1 MKTPALAAA
10 LVLVVVASAAPASAA
25 TTTETYDYKLLA
37 KAKVDECFN
46 GIGVPYPA
54 GPPCAEGQAKVNQ
67 AYVWGLTKVGTDVW
81 FGTGTN
87 NNCLTSGATL
97 DVIDP
102 VLNADYVCEYGES
115 QVVKNDAEIPPEIG
129 DVRPPQVWLY
139 DSRTKRNT
147 NKSPEITRRGADD
160 VYRLNHTIGLRAAG
174 AYKDTVLLAGPT
186 AEGYVNIFA
195 FDARSHRYLG
205 STTFNEYGNVRTFL
219 QYGDALY
226 LGVGVGVN
234 GMSGGAVLRWTGS
247 TRTPFTFSVVASLPV
262 QAADLTAY
270 DGRIAA
276 TSWPAEGSG
285 ASTDKMAGIWISPLL
300 TDGSPGLNPEDSAGW
315 TQVWNARKY
324 EPDKVVAATYGMGG
338 VASYGGYLWWGSMHV
353 PMKSTKVHQKIYPQ
367 DTDEA
372 AQAQVKNTQRATSI
386 FRGKNLGT
394 PEQKIEL
401 VYGAPQLPA
410 YDPIAKTW
418 AVQSTNY
425 TPLFGK
431 SGFDN
436 PYNNYTWRM
445 TVTDGKLFVGTM
457 DWSYIVQDIIGGGKQ
472 DAPTLAQER
481 ATSMANVAAPDPA
494 GYGGDL
500 WMFAGPEQPATAI
513 TRTGMGNYLNY
524 GIRNMIVDGTGLYL
538 GMANPMN
545 LRTDL
550 TDDVPEGGW
559 ELIHL
564 TKSCK

>member
-1 MKTPALAAA
+1 MRITALAAA
-10 LVLVVVASAAPASAA
+10 LVLVVASAAPASAA
-25 TTTETYDYKLLA
+25 AADGTYEYKLLA
-37 KAKVDECFN
+37 KAKPDECFN

-54 GPPCAEGQAKVNQ
+54 GPPCAEGQPKVNQ
-67 AYVWGLTKVGTDVW
+67 AYVWGLTRVGTDIW

-87 NNCLTSGATL
+87 NNCLTTGATL
-97 DVIDP
+97 GATKP
-102 VLNADYVCEYGES
+102 VLNADYVCEYAES
-115 QVVKNDAEIPPEIG
+115 QMVKNDPKIPPEIG
-129 DVRPPQVWLY
+129 DVRPPEVWVY
-139 DSRTKRNT
+139 DSRSQRNT
-147 NKSPEITRRGADD
+147 DLSAQIDKRSTDDKYRRD
-160 VYRLNHTIGLRAAG
+160 HTIGLRAAG
-174 AYKDTVLLAGPT
+174 NFKDVVLLAGPT
-186 AEGYVNIFA
+186 AEGYVNVFA

-205 STTFNEYGNVRTFL
+205 STTYTGYGNVRTFL
-219 QYGDALY
+219 QYDNALY

-234 GMSGGAVLRWTGS
+234 GGDGGAVLRWTGS
-247 TRTPFTFSVVASLPV
+247 LKSPFSFDVVASLPV
-262 QAADLTAY
+262 QAADLSAY

-276 TSWPAEGSG
+276 TSWPAEGSVN
-285 ASTDKMAGIWISPLL
+285 APEKMAGVWISPLL
-300 TDGSPGLNPEDSAGW
+300 ADGLPGLTTEDAAGW
-315 TQVWNARKY
+315 KQVWNARQY
-324 EPDKVVAATYGMGG
+324 EPDKVTAATYGMGG

-353 PMKSTKVHQKIYPQ
+353 PMKATKVHQKVYPQ

-372 AQAQVKNTQRATSI
+372 KQAQVKGTQRATSI

-394 PEQKIEL
+394 PDQKIEL
-401 VYGAPQLPA
+401 VYGAVALPV
-410 YDPIAKTW
+410 YDGVTKTW
-418 AVQSTNY
+418 SNKTTNY

-445 TVTDGKLFVGTM
+445 VVTDGKLFVGTM
-457 DWSYIVQDIIGGGKQ
+457 DWSYVVQDIVSGGSQ
-472 DAPTLAQER
+472 
-481 ATSMANVAAPDPA
+481 VAAPDPV

-500 WMFAGPEQPATAI
+500 WMFTDPEQKATAVN
-513 TRTGMGNYLNY
+513 TTGMGNYLNY
-524 GIRNMIVDGTGLYL
+524 GIRNMIVDGTGGLYL

>member
-1 MKTPALAAA
+1 MKIPALAAA
-10 LVLVVVASAAPASAA
+10 LVLVVASAAPASAA
-25 TTTETYDYKLLA
+25 TTDTYEYKLLA
-37 KAKVDECFN
+37 KAKADECFN

-115 QVVKNDAEIPPEIG
+115 QVAKTDSAIPPEIG

-139 DSRTKRNT
+139 DARSRRNT
-147 NKSPEITRRGADD
+147 NKSAEITKKSADD
-160 VYRLNHTIGLRAAG
+160 KYRLDHTIGLRAAG
-174 AYKDTVLLAGPT
+174 AFKDTVLLAGPT

-195 FDARSHRYLG
+195 FDSRSHRYLG
-205 STTFNEYGNVRTFL
+205 SVTFTNYGNVRTFL
-219 QYGDALY
+219 QYDNALY

-247 TRTPFTFSVVASLPV
+247 AKSPFTFDTVATLPV
-262 QAADLTAY
+262 QAADLTPY

-276 TSWPAEGSG
+276 TSWPAEGSV
-285 ASTDKMAGIWISPLL
+285 ASADKMAGVWISPLL
-300 TDGSPGLNPEDSAGW
+300 ADGAPGLTADDAAGW

-353 PMKSTKVHQKIYPQ
+353 PMKSTKVHQKVYPQ

-401 VYGAPQLPA
+401 VYGAAQLPA
-410 YDPIAKTW
+410 YDPATKTW

-425 TPLFGK
+425 TPVFGK

-457 DWSYIVQDIIGGGKQ
+457 DWSYIVQDIINGGKTE
-472 DAPTLAQER
+472 APTLAQQK

-500 WMFAGPEQPATAI
+500 WMFTDPEQPATAI
-513 TRTGMGNYLNY
+513 TKTGMGNYLNY

-564 TKSCK
+564 TKACK